1 MVCFAGCASFIKT
14 EGTSGPIAWY
24 VTDLR
29 TVTRIIAAQPV
40 DTYDFTLVIK
50 NVSDRTLVFTR
61 MDRTVYQAGS
71 GEPGR
76 GMQE

>member
-1 MVCFAGCASFIKT
+1 MRRSALAALGFVVCFAGCASFIKT

-40 DTYDFTLVIK
+40 EATK
-50 NVSDRTLVFTR
+50 SGTR
-61 MDRTVYQAGS
+61 PP
-71 GEPGR
+71 PGTR
-76 GMQE
+76 